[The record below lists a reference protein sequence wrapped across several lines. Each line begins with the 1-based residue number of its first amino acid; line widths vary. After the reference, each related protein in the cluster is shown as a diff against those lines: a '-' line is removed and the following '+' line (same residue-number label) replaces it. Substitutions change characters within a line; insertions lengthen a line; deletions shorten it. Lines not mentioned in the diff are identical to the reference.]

1 MKLRVKKTD
10 KEKDD
15 SKEDKKIIKQMS
27 AVAKKMPLDTI
38 TEEEKITKIEQTIS
52 ELLTET
58 SLDEIVPTIT
68 GLKKRKIKKKMR
80 VKKFNLRLPRPCTI
94 VCQPKVCCWRK
105 TWLSRKYAPHMRK
118 KLSDRTLTAD
128 KTERS
133 LGNMLELPVE
143 FDIELEK
150 AKKEIHQAKKPPDWI
165 KKKRLVQLILLA
177 R

>member
-1 MKLRVKKTD
+1 MKLRVKETD
-10 KEKDD
+10 TEKDD
-15 SKEDKKIIKQMS
+15 SKEDKKILRKKRS
-27 AVAKKMPLDTI
+27 AVAKKMPLDKI
-38 TEEEKITKIEQTIS
+38 TEEEKITKIEQTIPA
-52 ELLTET
+52 LLTET
-58 SLDEIVPTIT
+58 SVDEIVPTIT
-68 GLKKRKIKKKMR
+68 DLKKRKIKKKMR
-80 VKKFNLRLPRPCTI
+80 VKKFNLRLSRPCII

-128 KTERS
+128 KTKRS
-133 LGNMLELPVE
+133 LGNMLPVE

-150 AKKEIHQAKKPPDWI
+150 AKREIHQAKKPTDWI